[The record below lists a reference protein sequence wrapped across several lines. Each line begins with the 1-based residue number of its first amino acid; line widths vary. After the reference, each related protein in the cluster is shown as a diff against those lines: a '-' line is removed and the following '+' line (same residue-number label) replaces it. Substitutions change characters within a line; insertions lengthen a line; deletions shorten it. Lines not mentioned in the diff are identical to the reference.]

1 MNAWKIL
8 PLGLALAGTVLAGPL
23 QTAHIAA
30 DARWVLHLDVE
41 ALLDTS
47 VGQALAREAL
57 DPKFAE
63 AAVKL
68 KRELDFDFD
77 WRRIRSLT
85 LYGAEYGGP
94 ERLRGVML
102 IDTDMDL
109 AAGFEAALQKQAALG
124 RAEDGDLQRLE
135 DGPQPLYCIKED
147 LYVALQPD
155 APVVVGKAR
164 RTALK
169 ARSVLVGGA
178 PNLNTAPGFAAF
190 ATANQD
196 NFMLVAAEGFSDAA
210 PVPPKARVLKM
221 AEGLR
226 CTLGEA
232 AGEVRASLALN
243 AKSAET
249 AQQMQQVVQGMLALV
264 SLSQVENADL
274 QKLIRGL
281 RVGVNDRQLVL
292 DLSLPAAEVAAKI
305 TAEERRK
312 SNLKQSAP

>member
-1 MNAWKIL
+1 MNALKIL
-8 PLGLALAGTVLAGPL
+8 PLGLALTATALAGPL

-41 ALLDTS
+41 TLLATS
-47 VGQALAREAL
+47 VGQTLAREAL
-57 DPKFAE
+57 EPQFAE
-63 AAVKL
+63 AATRL
-68 KRELDFDFD
+68 KRELNFDFD

-102 IDTDMDL
+102 IDTDLDL

-147 LYVALQPD
+147 LYIALQPG

-178 PNLNTAPGFAAF
+178 LNLDTAPGFAAF
-190 ATANQD
+190 AAASRD
-196 NFMLVAAEGFSDAA
+196 NFLLIAAEGFSDAA
-210 PVPPKARVLKM
+210 PVPPKAWVLKM

-226 CTLGEA
+226 FTLGET
-232 AGEVRASLALN
+232 AGQVQASLTLN

-264 SLSQVENADL
+264 SLSQIENVDL
-274 QKLIRGL
+274 QRLISGL
-281 RVGVNDRQLVL
+281 RVGANDRQLVL
-292 DLSLPAAEVAAKI
+292 NLTLPAAEVAAKI
-305 TAEERRK
+305 AEEERRK
-312 SNLKQSAP
+312 RSQNQSTP